1 MRFRTIVL
9 IGSVAAAFGLAGC
22 GGNDTA
28 NNTTPPAN
36 NTTTTT
42 TTTTPSGAALPTDL
56 NWPAGAQLARYTVD
70 NLDCQGCIDAVAGAA
85 AKVPGVSDAKGNL
98 SAREVFVVFDPA
110 KTDTGTIAAAIKGVP
125 NMMGKDAAVYEPHL
139 QGTPQDKPAG
149 T

>member
-1 MRFRTIVL
+1 MRFRTMVL

-22 GGNDTA
+22 GSNDTA
-28 NNTTPPAN
+28 NNTPPPAN
-36 NTTTTT
+36 NTTTAVPTAPT
-42 TTTTPSGAALPTDL
+42 SAALPTDL

-98 SAREVFVVFDPA
+98 SAREVFVVFDPV
-110 KTDTGTIAAAIKGVP
+110 KTDTDKIAAAIKGVP
-125 NMMGKDAAVYEPHL
+125 NMMGKAAAVYEPHL
-139 QGTPQDKPAG
+139 QGKPEDKPAG